1 MQQLIKQ
8 SVGLALET
16 PPTIQERMLVKQV
29 KIRDQENNNI
39 DYSFHHNI

>member
-39 DYSFHHNI
+39 DYKFPS